1 MNANRRFRRSVSLA
15 RNGPARQT
23 FGVDAL
29 LKLKRDCTYEFF
41 HGSRFPG
48 QGSEDEKCFVFKMST
63 IGPASGVDLVNR
75 MRRGGTG
82 DLRFSWVQFDHT
94 RRIMDW
100 VTMACH
106 VYDPR

>member
-1 MNANRRFRRSVSLA
+1 MNANCRFRRYVSLA
-15 RNGPARQT
+15 RNGPTRQT

-41 HGSRFPG
+41 HGNRFLG
-48 QGSEDEKCFVFKMST
+48 QGSKDEKCFVFKMST
-63 IGPASGVDLVNR
+63 IGPASGIDLV
-75 MRRGGTG
+75 MRCGGTG

-94 RRIMDW
+94 CRIMDW